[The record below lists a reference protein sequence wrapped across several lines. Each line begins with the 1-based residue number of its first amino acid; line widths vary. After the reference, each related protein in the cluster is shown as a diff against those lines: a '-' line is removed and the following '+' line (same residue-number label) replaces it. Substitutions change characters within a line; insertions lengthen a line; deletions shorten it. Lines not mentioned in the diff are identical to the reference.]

1 MHTQIGFELGNV
13 KHYATPEAAQHF
25 VEKNLQTLIDNGV
38 VFNILIVSQRK
49 GGSGADAEDMRYIP
63 LLNCWR
69 VPNTYLQGVVG
80 AMSVA
85 ARMGYTCFM

>member
-13 KHYATPEAAQHF
+13 KHYATPEACQHF
-25 VEKNLQTLIDNGV
+25 VEKNLEPLIKQGV
-38 VFNILIVSQRK
+38 VFNILVVQQLCVVDDIQNV
-49 GGSGADAEDMRYIP
+49 RYVP

-69 VPNTYLQGVVG
+69 VPNTYLPGVVG
-80 AMSVA
+80 AMAAA